1 MKLAIT
7 NVKIRHDGQGLKIK
21 TSLTYND
28 KLNMMTLTVEQ
39 VELDKVHVRIY
50 RAEFHFYDTF

>member
-50 RAEFHFYDTF
+50 RAE